1 MSTGTGRRKADMPM
15 ERYVEQ
21 LLADIMHATEN
32 VQEPYRERESDIWA
46 WISEEEEERTAA
58 RRQLEEWTGISKVAL
73 PPVEKLDDDQVHR
86 LLDALKKMLDAH
98 NWSFVMQI
106 EVPERIQYAALR
118 ENFDQEAI
126 VKQWNMGFFQLC
138 RPGGP
143 HDNCALGEYCHCR
156 FFQEL
161 WGNFVDEDLSPEE
174 KRARALEIEV
184 AHIKRRYGDD
194 WMKYYPYHLDPKYD
208 DENGN
213 PHDYGFGHREDDDP
227 ADYWKK

>member
-1 MSTGTGRRKADMPM
+1 MPM
-15 ERYVEQ
+15 KRYIEQ
-21 LLADIMHATEN
+21 LLADIAFATGN
-32 VQEPYRERESDIWA
+32 VQEPYRERERSLWDRVSDA
-46 WISEEEEERTAA
+46 EEEATAP
-58 RRQLEEWTGISKVAL
+58 RRPLEEWTGIRKVAL

-106 EVPERIQYAALR
+106 QVPERIQYTALR

-126 VKQWNMGFFQLC
+126 VKQWNMGFFQIC

-143 HDNCALGEYCHCR
+143 HENCALGEYCHCR

-161 WGNFVDEDLSPEE
+161 WGSSVDEDLSPEE
-174 KRARALEIEV
+174 ERARALEIEV
-184 AHIKRRYGDD
+184 EHIKRRYGDE

-208 DENGN
+208 DKNGN

-227 ADYWKK
+227 ADYWKT

>member
-1 MSTGTGRRKADMPM
+1 MQRQSPSQHRASFTG
-15 ERYVEQ
+15 
-21 LLADIMHATEN
+21 LLNFLRFLKLNAQRCI
-32 VQEPYRERESDIWA
+32 Y
-46 WISEEEEERTAA
+46 
-58 RRQLEEWTGISKVAL
+58 WTGY
-73 PPVEKLDDDQVHR
+73 EH
-86 LLDALKKMLDAH
+86 
-98 NWSFVMQI
+98 
-106 EVPERIQYAALR
+106 
-118 ENFDQEAI
+118 
-126 VKQWNMGFFQLC
+126 G
-138 RPGGP
+138 
-143 HDNCALGEYCHCR
+143 YCHCR

-213 PHDYGFGHREDDDP
+213 PHDYGFGHREDDAP